1 MCESKIQTE
10 ILRWLE
16 RNDCYVVK
24 VVIANKSGVPDIL
37 FCKDGLFYAVE
48 VKATGKKKNTTKLQ
62 DLNLEKIRSS
72 GGKAIVTDNLSDV
85 IKMIKGL
92 T

>member
-1 MCESKIQTE
+1 MTESRIQTE

-16 RNDCYVVK
+16 RNGCYVVK
-24 VVIANKSGVPDIL
+24 VILANKSGVPDII

-62 DLNLEKIRSS
+62 DMNLEKIITS
-72 GGKAIVTDNLSDV
+72 GGKAIVTDKLSDV
-85 IKMIKGL
+85 ITMI
-92 T
+92 

>member
-1 MCESKIQTE
+1 MTESRIQIE

-24 VVIANKSGVPDIL
+24 IVLANKSGVPDII
-37 FCKDGLFYAVE
+37 FCKDSKFYAVE

-62 DLNLEKIRSS
+62 DMNLEKIIAS
-72 GGKAIVTDNLSDV
+72 GGKAIVADRLSDV
-85 IKMIKGL
+85 ITMLEG
-92 T
+92 